1 MAPAM
6 NREKKNV
13 FLLATCQ
20 ATFNTGQALMLTAA
34 PFIGLALA
42 ADKSLATLPI
52 AIQFGAT
59 LVATMPASF
68 LMKHIGRRRGFLI
81 GAMLGILGS
90 AIAAYGI
97 WVGSFLVFCTG
108 LAVNGMFN
116 GFATFYRFAAADA
129 AGPAFVSRA
138 ISYVLAG
145 GVIAAFLGPNL
156 ARWTAD
162 SIAAAPFAGTY
173 VALMAVYA
181 VALIATLFVDIP
193 SPSAEE
199 QRHSGRPLG
208 EIARQ
213 PAFVVAVLGGMI
225 CYGVMNLIMTSTP
238 LALHHQQYP
247 FSDAAFVI
255 QWHVVGMFAP
265 SFVTGRLIA
274 RYGVLTIMQWG
285 AILCAAC
292 VAVNLTGNGYWQ
304 IWSALVLLGVGWN
317 FLFVGATIL
326 LTETYRPEE
335 KAKVQAINDFIVLG
349 TVTLTAFS
357 SGPIH
362 HYFGWQALNTSVIP
376 AIVLVAVAIVWLK
389 RHRALTA
396 AVAPAARD

>member
-6 NREKKNV
+6 NRAKKNV
-13 FLLATCQ
+13 LLLATCQ

-68 LMKHIGRRRGFLI
+68 LMKHIGRRPGFLI
-81 GAMLGILGS
+81 GAMLGMLGS
-90 AIAAYGI
+90 AVAAYGI
-97 WVGSFLVFCTG
+97 FIGSFVLFCVG
-108 LAVNGMFN
+108 LAINGTFN

-129 AGPAFVSRA
+129 AGPDYTSRA

-162 SIAAAPFAGTY
+162 SISAAPFAGTY
-173 VALMAVYA
+173 IALIGVYSVALL
-181 VALIATLFVDIP
+181 ALLFVDIP
-193 SPSAEE
+193 QPTQAE
-199 QRHSGRPLG
+199 QHHSGRPLT

-213 PAFVVAVLGGMI
+213 PTFVVAVLGAMI

-238 LALHHQQYP
+238 LALHHQHYP

-255 QWHVVGMFAP
+255 QWHVLGMFAP
-265 SFVTGRLIA
+265 SFITGRLIA
-274 RYGVLTIMQWG
+274 RYGVLNIMLSG
-285 AILCAAC
+285 AVLC
-292 VAVNLTGNGYWQ
+292 VACAVTNLAGNGYWQ
-304 IWSALVLLGVGWN
+304 IWSALVLLGIGWN
-317 FLFVGATIL
+317 FLFIGATTL
-326 LTETYRPEE
+326 LTETYRVEE
-335 KAKVQAINDFIVLG
+335 KAKVQAINDFIILG
-349 TVTLTAFS
+349 TVTITAFS

-362 HYFGWQALNTSVIP
+362 HNFGWQTLNTSVIP
-376 AIVLVAVAIVWLK
+376 AIVLVAVAIAWLK
-389 RHRALTA
+389 RRRLMPVT
-396 AVAPAARD
+396 VTSG

>member
-1 MAPAM
+1 M
-6 NREKKNV
+6 NRAKKNV
-13 FLLATCQ
+13 LLLATCQ

-52 AIQFGAT
+52 AVQFGAT

-68 LMKHIGRRRGFLI
+68 LMKHIGRRPGFLI
-81 GAMLGILGS
+81 GALLGILGS
-90 AIAAYGI
+90 AVAAYGI
-97 WVGSFLVFCTG
+97 FIGSFVLFCVG
-108 LAVNGMFN
+108 LAINGMFN

-129 AGPAFVSRA
+129 AGPDYTSRA

-162 SIAAAPFAGTY
+162 SISTAPFAGTY
-173 VALMAVYA
+173 IALIGVYS
-181 VALIATLFVDIP
+181 VALIAILFVDIP
-193 SPSAEE
+193 QPTQAE
-199 QRHSGRPLG
+199 QHHSGRPLI
-208 EIARQ
+208 EIACQ
-213 PAFVVAVLGGMI
+213 PTFVVAVLGGMI

-238 LALHHQQYP
+238 LALHHQHYP

-255 QWHVVGMFAP
+255 QWHVLGMFAP
-265 SFVTGRLIA
+265 SFITGRLIA
-274 RYGVLTIMQWG
+274 RYGVLHIMLAG
-285 AILCAAC
+285 AVLCAAC
-292 VAVNLTGNGYWQ
+292 AVTNLAGNSYWQ
-304 IWSALVLLGVGWN
+304 IWSALVLLGIGWN
-317 FLFVGATIL
+317 FLFVGATTL
-326 LTETYRPEE
+326 LTETYQVEE

-349 TVTLTAFS
+349 TVTITAFS

-362 HYFGWQALNTSVIP
+362 HHFGWQALNTSVMP

-389 RHRALTA
+389 RRRLLPIS
-396 AVAPAARD
+396 VAGG

>member
-1 MAPAM
+1 M

-13 FLLATCQ
+13 LLLATCQ

-42 ADKSLATLPI
+42 ADKSLATLPM

-59 LVATMPASF
+59 LAATVPASF
-68 LMKHIGRRRGFLI
+68 LMKHIGRRPGFLI
-81 GAMLGILGS
+81 GALLGMIGS

-97 WVGSFLVFCTG
+97 LASSFVLFCAG
-108 LAVNGMFN
+108 LAVNGLFN

-129 AGPAFVSRA
+129 AGPGYTSRA

-162 SIAAAPFAGTY
+162 SIAAAQFAGTY
-173 VALMAVYA
+173 VALIGVYS
-181 VALIATLFVDIP
+181 VALIALLFVDIP
-193 SPSAEE
+193 QPSQAE
-199 QRHSGRPLG
+199 QHHSGRPLS

-213 PAFVVAVLGGMI
+213 PAFVVAVIGAMI

-238 LALHHQQYP
+238 LALHHQHYP
-247 FSDAAFVI
+247 FGDAAFVI
-255 QWHVVGMFAP
+255 QWHVLGMYAP
-265 SFVTGRLIA
+265 SFITGRLIA
-274 RYGVLTIMQWG
+274 RYGILNIMLTG
-285 AILCAAC
+285 ALLCAAC
-292 VAVNLTGNGYWQ
+292 AIANVAGSGYWE
-304 IWSALVLLGVGWN
+304 IWAALVLLGIGWN
-317 FLFVGATIL
+317 FLFVGATTL
-326 LTETYRPEE
+326 LTEAYRVEE

-362 HYFGWQALNTSVIP
+362 HHFGWQTLNTSVLP
-376 AIVLVAVAIVWLK
+376 AIALVAVAIAWL
-389 RHRALTA
+389 RSRRLSAVTA
-396 AVAPAARD
+396 TDS